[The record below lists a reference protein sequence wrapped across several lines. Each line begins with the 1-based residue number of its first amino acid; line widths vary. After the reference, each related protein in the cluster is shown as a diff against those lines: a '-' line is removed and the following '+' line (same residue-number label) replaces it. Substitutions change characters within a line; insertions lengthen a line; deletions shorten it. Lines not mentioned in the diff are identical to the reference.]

1 MQRRHK
7 SKTWKQT
14 GFFLSRFPRLLDWL
28 SRLFLQALP
37 PQNEARQVSMKLNNE
52 TVSMELK
59 SGTVVPGTITGV
71 DVSMNAHLKIV
82 KPRKPNAGR
91 PLARGRGRG
100 CGCGRGH

>member
-1 MQRRHK
+1 MQVAR
-7 SKTWKQT
+7 
-14 GFFLSRFPRLLDWL
+14 
-28 SRLFLQALP
+28 SRLP
-37 PQNEARQVSMKLNNE
+37 CNEGTKTKPGSKQNEARQVSMKLNNE
-52 TVSMELK
+52 TVSLELK

-100 CGCGRGH
+100 CGCCRDR